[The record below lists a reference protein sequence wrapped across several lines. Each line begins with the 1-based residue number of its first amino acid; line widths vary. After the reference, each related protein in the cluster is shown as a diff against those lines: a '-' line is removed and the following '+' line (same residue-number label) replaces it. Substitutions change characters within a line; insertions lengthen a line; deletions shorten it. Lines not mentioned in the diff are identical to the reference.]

1 MPSRGKTPAIL
12 PDDNPGF
19 RMLLICS
26 HYKRDFDDEREWGNI
41 WFREHSQ
48 AADVYVMC
56 FTIYY
61 GI

>member
-1 MPSRGKTPAIL
+1 
-12 PDDNPGF
+12 
-19 RMLLICS
+19 MLLICS